1 MKTTLVKRLLIGA
14 GLVFFCLFF
23 VWTEFPAAVN
33 FLCTAMS
40 ALCALFSAFVV
51 AEMGDERNQTSKTDL
66 ILSRKPLK
74 EGKEE

>member
-51 AEMGDERNQTSKTDL
+51 AEMGDERNQTEQNRFNPESKTF
-66 ILSRKPLK
+66 R
-74 EGKEE
+74 